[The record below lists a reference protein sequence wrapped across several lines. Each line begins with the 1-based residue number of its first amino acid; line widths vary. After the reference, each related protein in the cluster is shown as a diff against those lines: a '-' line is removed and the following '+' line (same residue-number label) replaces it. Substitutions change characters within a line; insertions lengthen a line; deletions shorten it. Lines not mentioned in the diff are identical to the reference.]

1 MSDRCRTKM
10 AKIVNRSN
18 HKFLDIP
25 FELGEFMK
33 NDTYSLLVRGRSG
46 TGKTTLA
53 LSILRSL
60 KEKNNFFYISTR
72 SSPKQLVE
80 HYPWLRKFIKEP
92 DKDIDNQEVRQNLS
106 SFEDARLD
114 EPESL
119 FERVTNQLMDVKN
132 PVIIIDSWDSVAS
145 LMDREARLNN
155 ERVLQTWRE
164 RAKAKLI
171 FTSEESVESS
181 LEYIVDGVVEL
192 NYQFMEEI
200 RIRILFL
207 KKLRGVPIKRSL
219 YFFSLQDRILRCFD
233 SYDPRE
239 FKIQNT
245 SEKIQRE
252 TNLSKQILQT
262 GYDDLDH
269 YIGGTLPQNGL
280 VTIEKDNILS
290 NDIFILFLN
299 DLLHNFSK
307 RHYHLLLD
315 STLKDKLIPSYK
327 SNVQNYDKLFTLDK
341 LHDSHENS
349 IQNKIKEKNSFYKY
363 LTEILS
369 GFGEKG
375 KIVTMMESNSLDNF
389 ISTYSELED
398 YCRFIKK
405 KFELSLLILTSNG
418 NLEKYYSVADVHL
431 KFILKWGTLFL
442 KCSTPSS
449 ALFGVRVVNTVPQIQ
464 LVHVL

>member
-18 HKFLDIP
+18 NKFLDIP

-33 NDTYSLLVRGRSG
+33 NDTYSLLVKGRSG

-92 DKDIDNQEVRQNLS
+92 DKDIDNPEVRQNLS

-200 RIRILFL
+200 RIRSLFL
-207 KKLRGVPIKRSL
+207 KKLRGIPIKRSL

-239 FKIQNT
+239 FKIQKT

-299 DLLHNFSK
+299 DLLQNFSK
-307 RHYHLLLD
+307 RHYHLFLD

-327 SNVQNYDKLFTLDK
+327 SNVQNYDKLFTLEK

-349 IQNKIKEKNSFYKY
+349 TQNKIKQKNSFHKY

-389 ISTYSELED
+389 ISTYSDLED

-405 KFELSLLILTSNG
+405 KFELSLLILSSNG

-442 KCSTPSS
+442 KCSTPPS